1 MNELE
6 AEIKKLGYEIR
17 LLNEGEVTCVVT
29 IPKWDIEE
37 TTTIWEDDENNYH
50 IATADQPG
58 WDEFSRRRIGHLKKL
73 SKTFINLWRKN
84 YENKEESNERVCG

>member
-29 IPKWDIEE
+29 IPKGILRKQPPFGRM
-37 TTTIWEDDENNYH
+37 TKITITLQLQINPDGMN
-50 IATADQPG
+50 
-58 WDEFSRRRIGHLKKL
+58 FSRRRIGHLKKL